1 MRENMNNKEDKNQDI
16 AIAVI
21 QNQLETIL
29 KSQDTMH
36 QNVNKILEQT
46 TRHNGRMTKIETR
59 ELNYVTMQALG
70 DILDNQRK
78 EKRNAMYKIIGV
90 MFSAIGLISFVFVG
104 WFTGE
109 VENIV
114 DKRLASLRTVISSDV
129 LTSLEEK
136 YDITI
141 E

>member
-1 MRENMNNKEDKNQDI
+1 MNNKEDKNQDI